1 MRVQKRLFQQMNAK
15 LNKLFGFGLQIL
27 IDVLFHLSLN
37 PLLVSMR
44 VVGEIPHPYLKITIF
59 KWNNRY
65 LIKLE
70 YGSYEQTFKVSEL
83 DVTSESDLIKI
94 VDSEFLKESEARFH
108 DMAQSLI
115 NSQQRNEIF

>member
-1 MRVQKRLFQQMNAK
+1 MNAK
-15 LNKLFGFGLQIL
+15 LTKLFGFGMQIL
-27 IDVLFHLSLN
+27 IDVLLHLSLN

-59 KWNNRY
+59 NWNNRY

-70 YGSYEQTFKVSEL
+70 HGSYEQTFKVSEL
-83 DVTSESDLIKI
+83 DVTSEEDLIKL
-94 VDSEFLKESEARFH
+94 VDTEFLKESEARFH

-115 NSQQRNEIF
+115 KSQQRNEIF